1 MGYFADLAS
10 LPLTQIW
17 TGVEGRV
24 VEGDHVTFAII
35 ELAPGTRVPDH
46 RHPNDQIG
54 VLLQGSVRFT
64 IGDETRALGPGA
76 TWRVPGDAPHRV
88 EVGPEGAVV
97 VEAFG
102 PIRADWHAFARLAPR
117 PPAWPPAD

>member
-1 MGYFADLAS
+1 VSHFAPLSA

-24 VEGDHVTFAII
+24 LEGAHVTFAVID
-35 ELAPGTRVPDH
+35 LAPGTQVPDH

-54 VLLQGSVRFT
+54 VLLQGRVRFT
-64 IGDETRALGPGA
+64 IGDETAELEPGG
-76 TWRVPGDAPHRV
+76 TWRVPGNVNHRV
-88 EVGPEGAVV
+88 DVGPDGAVV

-102 PIRADWHAFARLAPR
+102 PIREDWHAFAIEAPR
-117 PPAWPPAD
+117 PPRWPASR